1 MSRCVDAEFQRGAGG
16 LRLNLNPGG
25 AFLAHLTHSTRKG
38 FKQTKT
44 ARRRSGR
51 WGRGTLSWQGNSLSS
66 ARARERSA
74 LTISDVE
81 SGDLVSGLVIS
92 ISASALAA
100 NGPT

>member
-44 ARRRSGR
+44 ARRRSGH
-51 WGRGTLSWQGNSLSS
+51 
-66 ARARERSA
+66 RE
-74 LTISDVE
+74 
-81 SGDLVSGLVIS
+81 VIS
-92 ISASALAA
+92 TSAWAQAA

>member
-1 MSRCVDAEFQRGAGG
+1 MERGIA
-16 LRLNLNPGG
+16 
-25 AFLAHLTHSTRKG
+25 
-38 FKQTKT
+38 
-44 ARRRSGR
+44 
-51 WGRGTLSWQGNSLSS
+51 LSWQGNSLSS

-81 SGDLVSGLVIS
+81 SVDLVSGLVIS